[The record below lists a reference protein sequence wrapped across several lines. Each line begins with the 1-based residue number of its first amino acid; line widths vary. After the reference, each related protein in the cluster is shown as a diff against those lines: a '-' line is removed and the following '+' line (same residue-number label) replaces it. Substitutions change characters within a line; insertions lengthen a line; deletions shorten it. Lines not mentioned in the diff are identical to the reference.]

1 MKTKTKVKSGALNTN
16 HNLRVKSGVKAGIL
30 VANHNLRVRR
40 V

>member
-1 MKTKTKVKSGALNTN
+1 MKTKSKVKAGVLISN

-30 VANHNLRVRR
+30 VSNHNLRVRR